1 MKKGRQVAQSMVK
14 DAEHMILYKCRRT
27 LRTQRMPYNPTGDVI
42 SPFDGVSPM
51 DPMEIRYKC
60 LKCGHLA
67 WVEAGSTGKSCHKC
81 GYRIFTKPRKPGQH
95 KILKAE

>member
-1 MKKGRQVAQSMVK
+1 MAK
-14 DAEHMILYKCRRT
+14 DTEHMILYKCRRT

-60 LKCGHLA
+60 LKCGHLV

-81 GYRIFTKPRKPGQH
+81 GYRIFIKPRKPGQH